1 MADQNKRYF
10 WLKLKEGFFID
21 KPMRKLRKIA
31 GGDTYTIIYIK
42 LMLLS
47 LRDNGRLYFENVEE
61 TFAEELA
68 LELEEKADDV
78 KITIAYLKRMGLLEE
93 ISGSEIFLTQMPE
106 SVGSETEKAA
116 LMRKMRTRR
125 KAAEEIE
132 ARDQGMP
139 ELMERGNN
147 VTDMLP
153 DLYQKNRG
161 GNNVTEVLPAVTKCY
176 TEKEID
182 IDKDTYIPSSNLS
195 IPMPR
200 EEGSFSEHLD
210 RLIGRNM
217 RDCDEAFIEEHK
229 AYLISLSKAVND
241 EFKAEEFLVLESMI
255 PYSIKREFTTAYDW
269 LHRLYLEFLVSISRG
284 RTAGSPVKDRYSYF
298 RKMLANAA
306 LAYQEVLDRSD

>member
-10 WLKLKEGFFID
+10 WLKLKEDFFID
-21 KPMRKLRKIA
+21 RPMRKLRKIA

-68 LELEEKADDV
+68 LELEEKPDDV
-78 KITIAYLKRMGLLEE
+78 KVTIAYLKRMDLLEE
-93 ISGSEIFLTQMPE
+93 ISGSELFLTQMPE

-125 KAAEEIE
+125 KAAEQIE
-132 ARDQGMP
+132 ARDQATT
-139 ELMERGNN
+139 ELMRFGNNVTELLPDRYQGNRPGNN

-153 DLYQKNRG
+153 
-161 GNNVTEVLPAVTKCY
+161 TVTKCY
-176 TEKEID
+176 TEKEIE
-182 IDKDTYIPSSNLS
+182 IDKDTYILSSNLS
-195 IPMPR
+195 IPMCD
-200 EEGSFSEHLD
+200 EASVFAQGMD

-255 PYSIKREFTTAYDW
+255 PYSLKRDFVAAYDW
-269 LHRLYLEFLVSISRG
+269 IHRLYLEFLVSISRASV
-284 RTAGSPVKDRYSYF
+284 AGSPVKDRYAYF
-298 RKMLANAA
+298 RKMLVNAA
-306 LAYQEVLDRSD
+306 SAYDKS

>member
-10 WLKLKEGFFID
+10 WLKLKEDFFID
-21 KPMRKLRKIA
+21 RPMRKLRKIA

-68 LELEEKADDV
+68 LELEEKPDDV
-78 KITIAYLKRMGLLEE
+78 KVTIAYLKRMDLLEE
-93 ISGSEIFLTQMPE
+93 ISGSELFLTQMPE

-125 KAAEEIE
+125 KAAEQIE
-132 ARDQGMP
+132 ARDQATT
-139 ELMERGNN
+139 ELMRFGNN
-147 VTDMLP
+147 VTELLP
-153 DLYQKNRG
+153 DRYQGNRP

-255 PYSIKREFTTAYDW
+255 PYSIKRDFTTAYDW